1 MSTTLDKQRTPPI
14 WDSSKRLWYVP
25 NPKLRTRKTS
35 QDAARIVNWIRSD
48 REAGSTPDEQ
58 ELFVALHTCAYR
70 TSRQPRKTVV
80 SAAERRLWSER
91 WETVREFIVE
101 QNVGLAYSMMGR
113 FSFKHVDDDDILS
126 DALYGLTRAV
136 DRFNPFKGYRFSTYA
151 CNVVARSLMRRGKK
165 TSRYHRLFPV
175 QHDVSME
182 RPVDPPD
189 AQTELYVERLNRA
202 LNLNLGELTDVE
214 AQVLQQ
220 RFPPTREPRQTFR
233 EIGDAIGLSKE
244 RVRQIQNIALDKL
257 RSAMLEDPLLQ

>member
-1 MSTTLDKQRTPPI
+1 MNTTKDKQKNVSFG
-14 WDSSKRLWYVP
+14 DSLERLWYVP
-25 NPKLRTRKTS
+25 NPKLRTRAAS
-35 QDAARIVNWIRSD
+35 QSAKRIVQWIQSD
-48 REAGSTPDEQ
+48 RESGSPPDEQ

-70 TSRQPRKTVV
+70 SSRQPRKTVV
-80 SAAERRLWSER
+80 PIAERRQWAKR
-91 WETVREFIVE
+91 WETIRSFIVE
-101 QNVGLAYSMMGR
+101 QNIGLAYSMMGR

-165 TSRYHRLFPV
+165 TSRYHQLFPV

-182 RPVDPPD
+182 RPIEPPD

-202 LNLNLGELTDVE
+202 LDLNLGELTDVE

-220 RFPPTREPRQTFR
+220 RFPPAREPRLTFR
-233 EIGDAIGLSKE
+233 EIGDSIGLSKE

-257 RSAMLEDPLLQ
+257 RAAMLEDPLLQ